1 MSSTSVN
8 LRFTSYLLPIDPDP
22 LKRSVMKKI
31 EPKTDPKKVLKTKR
45 KYTAPLI
52 EVVLIDHEIALVMAS
67 ESPTPPPEFLKI
79 PLLNF

>member
-1 MSSTSVN
+1 
-8 LRFTSYLLPIDPDP
+8 
-22 LKRSVMKKI
+22 MKKI

-67 ESPTPPPEFLKI
+67 ESPIPPPEFLKI